1 MFFVSVP
8 SSLLLA
14 SAFSYRLFFFP
25 FMPCYQQNVSY
36 SQLDPMHTFICIM
49 SLSVCSCAT
58 HVFTVTLT
66 THGCILYI
74 HLYVYVSVYLQLCNA
89 CLHSHI
95 SYSQLHPMCIY
106 IYICSCATHV
116 FTVTLATY
124 GCILYIYAVVQRMSS
139 QSHYLR
145 LSPFYFSVVLSA
157 CFRRAVL
164 SQAWDSSNNCLKSYF
179 F

>member
-1 MFFVSVP
+1 
-8 SSLLLA
+8 
-14 SAFSYRLFFFP
+14 
-25 FMPCYQQNVSY
+25 
-36 SQLDPMHTFICIM
+36 M
-49 SLSVCSCAT
+49 SLSICSCAT

-74 HLYVYVSVYLQLCNA
+74 HLYVYVSVYLQLCNT

-95 SYSQLHPMCIY
+95 SYSQLHPMYIY

-157 CFRRAVL
+157 CFHRAVL

-179 F
+179 FKLIFFFLFSNKKRLKNKKGGG